1 MISPSDILHSKIL
14 IVDDQAAN
22 VLLLD
27 QMLQRAGYDCI
38 ASTTDPSEVYQ
49 LHLDNRYDLILLD
62 LQMPVMS
69 GLQVMDELKKI
80 EQNSYLPVLVIT
92 AQPDQK
98 LRAFQAGA
106 KDFISK
112 PFELADVL
120 ARVRNMLEV
129 RLLYREV
136 RHYNGM
142 LKQKVQDQ
150 ATLLAISQDLAL
162 TLELQPDLILN
173 QLREIIDY
181 DRGVLFSLEETKLVS
196 LGIQGIDQSQQ
207 SASIHIDLQTPEN
220 IEVFFNQHS
229 PILIADVW
237 SDDLQAQFLRVLLN
251 DSAAALLEGMQS
263 WMWVPLALKGHII
276 GGIGL
281 AHARRDYFTSHHQ
294 DIAQIVAN
302 QAATTIS
309 NTKLYAQAQALAV
322 LEERQNLARNLHDA
336 INQSLFSAGL
346 IAEVLPRLWER
357 DQTEAQDALE
367 DLCHLIHGAQT
378 EMRTLLAELRPSTL
392 TDSSLGD
399 LLHLLGNTL
408 SARINIP
415 VLVTVIGK
423 YPLPSKVQIAFYRVC
438 QETLYNINKH
448 AKASQVEIN
457 LDKTGN
463 LIELRICDNGQG
475 FNSDQIFTG
484 RHGLS
489 VMHERAETINASLTV
504 TSQSGH
510 GTELV
515 MRWAKPQLI
524 DALFTDAL

>member
-1 MISPSDILHSKIL
+1 MISPSDVLHSKIL
-14 IVDDQAAN
+14 IVDDQATN

-49 LHLDNRYDLILLD
+49 LHLINRYDLILLD
-62 LQMPVMS
+62 LHMPVMS
-69 GLQVMDELKKI
+69 GFQVMEELKKI

-136 RHYNGM
+136 HHYNDL

-150 ATLLAISQDLAL
+150 ATLLAISHDLAL
-162 TLELQPDLILN
+162 TLELQPDFILN
-173 QLREIIDY
+173 QLHEIIAY
-181 DRGVLFSLEETKLVS
+181 DHGVLFALEDTKLVS
-196 LGIQGIDQSQQ
+196 LGVQGIVQSQQ
-207 SASIHIDLQTPEN
+207 FASICIDLQTPEN
-220 IEVFFNQHS
+220 LEVFFNRHS
-229 PILIADVW
+229 PILIEDVW
-237 SDDLQAQFLRVLLN
+237 SDDLQAQFLRVLL
-251 DSAAALLEGMQS
+251 DQRAAVLLEGMKS
-263 WMWVPLALKGHII
+263 WMWVPLAVEGHII
-276 GGIGL
+276 GGIGV

-302 QAATTIS
+302 QAAITMS
-309 NTKLYAQAQALAV
+309 NAKLYAQAQALAV

-357 DQTEAQDALE
+357 DQVEARQSLE
-367 DLCHLIHGAQT
+367 DLRRLMRGAQA

-399 LLHLLGNTL
+399 LLHLLGHAL
-408 SARINIP
+408 SARTNIP
-415 VLVTVIGK
+415 VVVTVIGK
-423 YPLPSKVQIAFYRVC
+423 YALPSKVQIVFYRIC
-438 QETLYNINKH
+438 QEALYNINKH

-457 LDKTGN
+457 LDKTGS
-463 LIELRICDNGQG
+463 LIELRISDNGQG
-475 FNSDQIFTG
+475 FDPDQIFPG
-484 RHGLS
+484 HHGLS
-489 VMHERAETINASLTV
+489 MMRERAETINALLTV
-504 TSQSGH
+504 SSQSDH
-510 GTELV
+510 GTELA
-515 MRWAKPQLI
+515 MRWAKPQPS
-524 DALFTDAL
+524 DAL

>member
-1 MISPSDILHSKIL
+1 MISPSDFLHSKIL
-14 IVDDQAAN
+14 IVDDQPAN

-38 ASTTDPSEVYQ
+38 AFTTDPSEVYQ
-49 LHLDNRYDLILLD
+49 LHVNNRYDLILLD

-69 GLQVMDELKKI
+69 GLQVMSELKQI

-129 RLLYREV
+129 RLLYKEV
-136 RHYNGM
+136 HHSNDL

-150 ATLLAISQDLAL
+150 ATLLAISHNLAL

-173 QLREIIDY
+173 QLREIIEY
-181 DRGVLFSLEETKLVS
+181 DQGVLFVLEDTRLIS

-207 SASIHIDLQTPEN
+207 SAPISIDLQTPEN

-237 SDDLQAQFLRVLLN
+237 SDDLQAQFLRVLL
-251 DSAAALLEGMQS
+251 DDKATVLLEGMQS
-263 WMWVPLALKGHII
+263 WMWVPLAVKGRII
-276 GGIGL
+276 GGIGV

-294 DIAQIVAN
+294 NIAQIVAN
-302 QAATTIS
+302 QAAITM
-309 NTKLYAQAQALAV
+309 NNAELYAQAQALAV

-357 DQTEAQDALE
+357 DQTEARQSLE
-367 DLCHLIHGAQT
+367 DLRRLMRGAQA
-378 EMRTLLAELRPSTL
+378 EMRTLLGELRPSTL

-399 LLHLLGNTL
+399 LLHLLGHALT
-408 SARINIP
+408 ARTNIP
-415 VLVTVIGK
+415 VVVTVIGK
-423 YPLPSKVQIAFYRVC
+423 YLLPSKVQIAFYRVC
-438 QETLYNINKH
+438 QEALYNVNEH

-463 LIELRICDNGQG
+463 SIELRISDNGQG
-475 FNSDQIFTG
+475 FDPEEIFPG
-484 RHGLS
+484 RHGFS
-489 VMHERAETINASLTV
+489 VMHERAETIHALLTV
-504 TSQSGH
+504 ASQTGH
-510 GTELV
+510 GTELS
-515 MRWAKPQLI
+515 MRWDKLLP
-524 DALFTDAL
+524 TDTL